1 MEFDKTCRCPK
12 CVELKLPRDGA
23 AFWCVI
29 FFLLCL
35 ININMF
41 YAICDCVCVCVKGI
55 EMLMSLGLLSA
66 LCYCRK
72 D

>member
-29 FFLLCL
+29 FFSCFVLL
-35 ININMF
+35 IS
-41 YAICDCVCVCVKGI
+41 ICFMQYTYKKKKCFMQYVIGMVFFFFFCVCVCV
-55 EMLMSLGLLSA
+55 
-66 LCYCRK
+66 
-72 D
+72 